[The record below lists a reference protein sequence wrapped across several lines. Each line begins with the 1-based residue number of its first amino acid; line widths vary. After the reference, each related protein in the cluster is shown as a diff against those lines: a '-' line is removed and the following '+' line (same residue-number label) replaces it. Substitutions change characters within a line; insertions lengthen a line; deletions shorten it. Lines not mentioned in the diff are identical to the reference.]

1 MTTAVKLRPTYA
13 MRAGDLLGIDANPK
27 TVKGRKLGI
36 ATGILYMAPALSA
49 MAEQAKGIRV
59 HIGGDFDFPMPK
71 LKNLCP
77 YASDGCLA
85 ACLNTSGK
93 GGIPSVQNARIRKAR
108 EYQLDTANFMIK
120 LDHEVTRLKLM
131 AKRDGLLP
139 AVRLNGTT
147 DILWEREDFTDSDG
161 VYWSSIMAK
170 HDDVAFYDYSKVPMK
185 FRQIRPANYDLTFS
199 LSESNDDHALEA
211 LKLGHNVAVVFRNEI
226 PEYYMGRRVIRGD
239 EHDARFLDEKDPDGL
254 WVGLLEK
261 RTKGDNGRHIDTTG
275 FVRN

>member
-211 LKLGHNVAVVFRNEI
+211 LKLGHNVAVVFNEI
-226 PEYYMGRRVIRGD
+226 PAEFMGHKVIIGD
-239 EHDARFLDEKDPDGL
+239 ESDARFLDEKGVI
-254 WVGLLEK
+254 VGLTVK
-261 RTKGDNGRHIDTTG
+261 RTKGDNGRHVDTSG

>member
-1 MTTAVKLRPTYA
+1 MVTAIKLRPNYA
-13 MRAGDLLGIDANPK
+13 MRKGDLLGIDANPK

-49 MAEQAKGIRV
+49 G
-59 HIGGDFDFPMPK
+59 

-161 VYWSSIMAK
+161 VYWSSI
-170 HDDVAFYDYSKVPMK
+170 
-185 FRQIRPANYDLTFS
+185 LS
-199 LSESNDDHALEA
+199 L
-211 LKLGHNVAVVFRNEI
+211 I
-226 PEYYMGRRVIRGD
+226 
-239 EHDARFLDEKDPDGL
+239 
-254 WVGLLEK
+254 
-261 RTKGDNGRHIDTTG
+261 HI
-275 FVRN
+275 

>member
-1 MTTAVKLRPTYA
+1 LTTLKGVHCFSVPKRYQVKLRPTYA

-49 MAEQAKGIRV
+49 G
-59 HIGGDFDFPMPK
+59 
-71 LKNLCP
+71 LKNLCS
-77 YASDGCLA
+77 YASAGCLA

-93 GGIPSVQNARIRKAR
+93 GGIPVVQNARIRKAR
-108 EYQLDTANFMIK
+108 EYQLDNANFMIQ

-147 DILWEREDFTDSDG
+147 DILWERESFTDSDG
-161 VYWSSIMAK
+161 IFWSSIMAK
-170 HDDVAFYDYSKVPMK
+170 HDDVQFYDYTKVPIRY
-185 FRQIRPANYDLTFS
+185 RQILPANYDLTFS

-211 LKLGHNVAVVFRNEI
+211 LNLGHNVAVVFNEI
-226 PEYYMGRRVIRGD
+226 PAEFMGHKVIIGD
-239 EHDARFLDEKDPDGL
+239 ESDARFLDEKGVIIGL
-254 WVGLLEK
+254 TVK
-261 RTKGDNGRHIDTTG
+261 RTKGDNGRHIDTSG

>member
-1 MTTAVKLRPTYA
+1 MVTAVKLRPTYA

-49 MAEQAKGIRV
+49 RV
-59 HIGGDFDFPMPK
+59 HIGGDFPMPQ

-77 YASDGCLA
+77 YASAGCLA

-93 GGIPSVQNARIRKAR
+93 GGIPVVQNARIRKAR
-108 EYQLDTANFMIK
+108 EYQLDNANFMIQ

-147 DILWEREDFTDSDG
+147 DILWERESFTDSDG
-161 VYWSSIMAK
+161 IFWSSIMAK
-170 HDDVAFYDYSKVPMK
+170 HHDIQWYDYSKVPMK
-185 FRQIRPANYDLTFS
+185 FRQIRPDNYDLTFS

-211 LKLGHNVAVVFRNEI
+211 LNLGHNVAVVFNEI
-226 PEYYMGRRVIRGD
+226 PAEFMGHKVIIGD
-239 EHDARFLDEKDPDGL
+239 ESDARFLDEKGVI
-254 WVGLLEK
+254 VGLTVK
-261 RTKGDNGRHIDTTG
+261 RTKGDNCRHIDTSG